1 MYDAV
6 TRNTYAQ
13 LFKLAEAKLPQSVR
27 ESTIKVAAEEAPVAQ
42 ALTVRWAS
50 AVGSQK

>member
-27 ESTIKVAAEEAPVAQ
+27 DETVKVAQVESLVAK
-42 ALTVRWAS
+42 ALSALWAD
-50 AVGSQK
+50 GSSK